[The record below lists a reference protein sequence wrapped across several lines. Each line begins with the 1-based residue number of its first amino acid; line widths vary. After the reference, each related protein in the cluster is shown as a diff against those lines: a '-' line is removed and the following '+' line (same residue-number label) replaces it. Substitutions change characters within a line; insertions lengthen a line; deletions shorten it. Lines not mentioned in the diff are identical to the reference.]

1 MSAPVG
7 AAAAPSINT
16 WTDLSGFRAL
26 REQAKTDSK
35 AALPIV
41 AKQFES
47 IFTQMM
53 LKSMRDA
60 NASMGSG
67 MGDSQAGDSYRDLFD
82 QQLSVTLA
90 NGGNGIGIAKMLV
103 RQLGGKDAQ
112 SNAAATPDQGLPLST
127 TGVINSNVRAL
138 LQLGADRPADEGS
151 AASIDGLDTPSTA
164 AAGSSWQGTLER
176 MLSGAMGVAGSA
188 AKMLP
193 GGDPVSFV
201 RALAPQAAVAAKK
214 LGVSVRA
221 LLAQAA
227 LETGWGKH
235 LPSHGDGSSSNN
247 LFGIKAGSSWEGGR
261 VNVPTVEFED
271 GVAVRRQAQFRA
283 YASPADS
290 FANYAQLLHDNPRYS
305 GALGKGDDVLGFA
318 RGLVNGGY
326 ATDPDY
332 AAKVAAL
339 ANSPAMRQALAA
351 LKNVVNLPTS
361 HE

>member
-1 MSAPVG
+1 MSALIDT
-7 AAAAPSINT
+7 AAAPSINT

-26 REQAKTDSK
+26 RQQAQTDSK

-103 RQLGGKDAQ
+103 RQLGGKDEA
-112 SNAAATPDQGLPLST
+112 SKASAAPDQGLPPST
-127 TGVINSNVRAL
+127 TSVINSNVRAL
-138 LQLGADRPADEGS
+138 LQLGAERPADEGS
-151 AASIDGLDTPSTA
+151 AASLDGLMPSTA
-164 AAGSSWQGTLER
+164 AAGSSWQGTLDR
-176 MLSGAMGVAGSA
+176 MVRGAMDVAGTA
-188 AKMLP
+188 AKILP

-247 LFGIKAGSSWEGGR
+247 LFGIKAGSSWDGQR

-290 FANYAQLLHDNPRYS
+290 FANYAQLLRDNPRYS
-305 GALGKGDDVLGFA
+305 GALGQGDDVLGFA
-318 RGLVNGGY
+318 RGLVKGGY
-326 ATDPDY
+326 ATDPAY
-332 AAKVAAL
+332 ATKLAAL
-339 ANSPAMRQALAA
+339 ANSPTMRQALAA
-351 LKNVVNLPTS
+351 LKNSVNLPTPD
-361 HE
+361 E